1 MKFENLML
9 CELNQLQK
17 ITYCIISF
25 IQNVQDRQIYRS
37 RFVSVRGWG
46 KRSFGV
52 RGVTTE
58 GCRALFWHD
67 ENVLKLGC
75 GKWLHSPVNIV

>member
-1 MKFENLML
+1 MTGSGLRL
-9 CELNQLQK
+9 CWPDEQK
-17 ITYCIISF
+17 EG
-25 IQNVQDRQIYRS
+25 
-37 RFVSVRGWG
+37 VSVRGWG